1 MAHLPALAEHETARI
16 RQHALGALLHAGV
29 RGVVPTPLD
38 EVTAALDL
46 KPVEDLFD
54 LGDVP
59 PGLAK
64 RIARFKNK
72 VLGALAVRERTVY
85 VDLGQPRERARF
97 THAHELGHRVLPG
110 HREVY
115 FGDDASTLRPG
126 VRDLLEAEANQFS
139 AELLFQAGLFAEEAG
154 NSRLGLGVAI
164 ELAERFES
172 SMHAA
177 IRHYVESS
185 TRACALAMLGRFLI
199 HPDGIASMKVIY
211 ASESEP
217 FLERF
222 GPAAGCIPKSFPVS
236 HGLGEDAYCI
246 LRNRGGSAIAEGGIV
261 LSHTRRGSAPME
273 YEVFSN
279 GYFSFVLLRPRRK
292 VRRRPA
298 VHVVRPA

>member
-1 MAHLPALAEHETARI
+1 MAWLPALAEHETARI
-16 RQHALGALLHAGV
+16 RQHALGALHHAGV

-46 KPVEDLFD
+46 NPVENMFD
-54 LGDVP
+54 LRDVP

-64 RIARFKNK
+64 RLGRLKNK
-72 VLGALAVRERTVY
+72 VLGALAIRERTVY

-97 THAHELGHRVLPG
+97 AHAHELGHRVLPG
-110 HREVY
+110 HRESY
-115 FGDDASTLRPG
+115 FGDDASTLRPD
-126 VRDLLEAEANQFS
+126 VHDVLEAEANQFS
-139 AELLFQAGLFAEEAG
+139 AELLFQAGLFAEEAD

-177 IRHYVESS
+177 IRHYVETSA
-185 TRACALAMLGRFLI
+185 RPCALAMLGRFLV

-211 ASESEP
+211 CCESGP

-222 GPAAGCIPKSFPVS
+222 GPVSECIPLTFPIS
-236 HGLGEDAYCI
+236 HGLGEDAHSI
-246 LRNRGGSAIAEGGIV
+246 LRNRGSSAIAEGDTV
-261 LSHTRRGSAPME
+261 LSDTRRGQAPME

-279 GYFSFVLLRPRRK
+279 GYFAFILLRPQRR
-292 VRRRPA
+292 VRFRPS
-298 VHVVRPA
+298 VRVVRSA